1 MISFLEE
8 IAVDNTEQDVTEET
22 GETTSPTNESTTT
35 ETTNSTNKSTTTA
48 NDSNNFNN
56 RITNASNL
64 TNSLNN
70 MQTNFASLLVGGE
83 EERIFYDR
91 KVRPLIDELYFLSI
105 AAQGTSIAAQN
116 FQSNALAKKR
126 YMKLSLD
133 LTYDIIKEAYC
144 VLDILKERNCIYRSI
159 IEADLERC
167 GGNSVNYSM
176 NDKEYEDSFSNEDNI
191 NCDED

>member
-1 MISFLEE
+1 MINFLEE
-8 IAVDNTEQDVTEET
+8 IAVDNTEQEVTEET
-22 GETTSPTNESTTT
+22 GETTNPTNESTAT
-35 ETTNSTNKSTTTA
+35 ESEENNTNKL
-48 NDSNNFNN
+48 NNG
-56 RITNASNL
+56 ITKAAAL
-64 TNSLNN
+64 TSSLNN
-70 MQTNFASLLVGGE
+70 IQTNFASLLVGGE

-105 AAQGTSIAAQN
+105 AAQGTSITAQN

-159 IEADLERC
+159 IEEDLERC
-167 GGNSVNYSM
+167 GGKPVSYSM
-176 NDKEYEDSFSNEDNI
+176 NSNEYEDSFSNEDNI